1 MESYNRVVFG
11 LLKASGLTFVLKGY
25 KPSSLQ
31 IALISF
37 SLMCSQIH
45 SQINAVFL
53 SRLSRLH
60 HAQTGGAR
68 NGMAGPGEFE
78 AAHCPLTSFTNNNET
93 GNNKA

>member
-11 LLKASGLTFVLKGY
+11 LLKASGLTFVHKEY

-31 IALISF
+31 IPLISF

-53 SRLSRLH
+53 SRLHLI
-60 HAQTGGAR
+60 HAMPRQEVHATVWQGQA
-68 NGMAGPGEFE
+68 NLKQPI
-78 AAHCPLTSFTNNNET
+78 AH
-93 GNNKA
+93 